1 VSLNVG
7 SVMDGLGV
15 RLGTIANLNLYDYIP
30 DSISVP
36 AAVVGLPDPLV
47 YDSTMARGS
56 DQATFPV
63 HLLVG
68 KVSDRAS
75 RDALVLYMN
84 GTGASSVKVAIEADV
99 TLGGA
104 AQSTRVTDVKAQT
117 MAVGAIEYLAASFS
131 IDVIA

>member
-1 VSLNVG
+1 MSM
-7 SVMDGLGV
+7 SVEAVMTGLV
-15 RLGTIANLNLYDYIP
+15 ARLSTISGLRVFDSPP
-30 DSISVP
+30 DSLTVP
-36 AAVVGLPDPLV
+36 AAIVGFPDPLV

-56 DQATFPV
+56 DQATFPIHV
-63 HLLVG
+63 LVG
-68 KVSDRAS
+68 AVSDRAS
-75 RDALVLYMN
+75 GDALVLYMN
-84 GTGASSVKVAIEADV
+84 GTGASSVKVAIEGDV